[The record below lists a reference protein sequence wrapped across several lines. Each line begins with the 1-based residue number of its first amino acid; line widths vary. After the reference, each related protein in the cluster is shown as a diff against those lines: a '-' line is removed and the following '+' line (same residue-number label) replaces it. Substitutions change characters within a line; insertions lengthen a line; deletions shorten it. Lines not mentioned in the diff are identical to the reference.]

1 MTNLIA
7 SELFK
12 LRTTRTF
19 YALLGASL
27 ALVLLPTIP
36 VAAFVDFGDGSDSP
50 VEILLFF
57 LGGLV
62 QTFALLIGVLA
73 VTNEF
78 RHGTIT
84 PSLLVAPN
92 RLKLMSAKLVA
103 ALIVGLIMGIVSTGL
118 IIGIVGFFA
127 STRDFANPGDKFAMF
142 IGGSLT
148 TALYA
153 ALGVGI
159 GALIRNQVGAVVGA
173 LVYIFVLEPI
183 LGGVLSLWNAA
194 DNIMPR
200 YSLGAVSNALAGLDV
215 DDSTDLLSQAAGG
228 LLLLLYA
235 AIFIGLGFLLT
246 QRRDITA

>member
-1 MTNLIA
+1 MTHLVS

-19 YALLGASL
+19 YALMATCL

-36 VAAFVDFGDGSDSP
+36 VAAFVDFTGSDNP
-50 VEILLFF
+50 TEVLLFF
-57 LGGLV
+57 CGGLV

-84 PSLLVAPN
+84 PSLLVAPQ
-92 RLKLMSAKLVA
+92 RLKLMSAKLLA
-103 ALIVGLIMGIVSTGL
+103 SLILGLIIGLIATGL
-118 IIGIVGFFA
+118 IIAIVAFFA
-127 STRDFANPGDKFAMF
+127 SARDFANPGDKLAMLV
-142 IGGSLT
+142 GGTLT

-159 GALIRNQVGAVVGA
+159 GALVRNQVGAVVGS
-173 LVYIFVLEPI
+173 LVYIFVLEPLI
-183 LGGVLSLWNAA
+183 GAVFTLSDAL
-194 DNIMPR
+194 DGIMPR
-200 YSLGAVSNALAGLDV
+200 YSLGAVSNALSHV
-215 DDSTDLLSQAAGG
+215 NPNDSTDLLGQVPGG
-228 LLLLLYA
+228 LLLALYA
-235 AIFIGLGFLLT
+235 AIFLALGFFVT

>member
-19 YALLGASL
+19 YALMGTSL

-36 VAAFVDFGDGSDSP
+36 VAAFVKFTGSDSP
-50 VEILLFF
+50 VEVLLFF

-84 PSLLVAPN
+84 PSLLVVPN
-92 RLKLMSAKLVA
+92 RLRLMSAKLAA
-103 ALIVGLIMGIVSTGL
+103 ALIVGLVMGIVATGL
-118 IIGIVGFFA
+118 IIAIVGFFA
-127 STRDFANPGDKFAMF
+127 STRDFANPGDKLSMF

-159 GALIRNQVGAVVGA
+159 GALVRNQVGAVVGA

-183 LGGVLSLWNAA
+183 LGGVLSLWDAV
-194 DNIMPR
+194 DDIMPK
-200 YSLGAVSNALAGLDV
+200 YSLGAVSNALADVNV
-215 DDSTDLLSQAAGG
+215 DDSTTLLSQAAGG
-228 LLLLLYA
+228 ALLVLYA
-235 AIFIGLGFLLT
+235 AIFIVLGFLLT
-246 QRRDITA
+246 QRRDVTA

>member
-1 MTNLIA
+1 MTNLVS

-19 YALLGASL
+19 YALMGASL

-36 VAAFVDFGDGSDSP
+36 VSAFVTFSDSDKP
-50 VEILLFF
+50 VEVLLFF

-84 PSLLVAPN
+84 PSLLVAPQ
-92 RLKLMSAKLVA
+92 RVKLMTAKLLA
-103 ALIVGLIMGIVSTGL
+103 SLLVGLIMGVVATGL
-118 IIGIVGFFA
+118 IIAIVGFFA

-142 IGGSLT
+142 VGGSLT

-173 LVYIFVLEPI
+173 LVYIFVIEPI
-183 LGGVLSLWNAA
+183 VGGVLSLWNAV

-200 YSLGAVSNALAGLDV
+200 YSLGAVSNALSDV
-215 DDSTDLLSQAAGG
+215 NADDSSDLLGQLPGG
-228 LLLLLYA
+228 LLLALYA
-235 AIFIGLGFLLT
+235 AIFLVIGFVLT